1 MLRISKYKGVTL
13 VELMISL
20 TLGIVVLGGGIQI
33 FISGQQAYNEAQ
45 RFMRLQGDLSLTN
58 DLISS
63 DIRSSS
69 AVAISGNQLT
79 ITTLPH
85 SVIYKWTTN
94 GLEREVQGVSD
105 VIAGQISDLSFAC
118 VPTPNDCSDPVGVR
132 VSVTLEG
139 GVPVSFIIGMRNVIL
154 GKKFNS

>member
-1 MLRISKYKGVTL
+1 MLRVSKYKGVTL

-85 SVIYKWTTN
+85 PVIYKRTTN

-105 VIAGQISDLSFAC
+105 VIVGQVTDLSFAC
-118 VPTPNDCSDPVGVR
+118 VPTPADCSDPVGVR
-132 VSVTLEG
+132 VFLTLEG
-139 GVPVSFIIGMRNVIL
+139 GVPVSFMIGMRNVIL
-154 GKKFNS
+154 SKKFNS